1 MIRPPIN
8 PRPLAAVALIG
19 AVIAAAVMPTACS
32 VTDTSSSSSSLM
44 RDSAPTGSASYTK
57 ARQTTTQPGAFERLT
72 GEPDI
77 RVRLII
83 STAGIE
89 VGGPA
94 QVKFT
99 PLARPSSA
107 VTMKTPVTVTR
118 GDVGWTLLDATR
130 QPTLLLRGSTAAA
143 VDLLSIEPA
152 GPETLRLNKR
162 DYPGTFR
169 LIPVPKISPGVF
181 DVIEHVPAESY
192 LAGVI
197 SKELFA
203 SWSLEAFKAQAV
215 AARSYALQEREMSL
229 ARGEPYDVESTEAD
243 QAYDGKSTN
252 PTALRAVRETAGMV
266 LTWQGRVLR
275 AYYSSTCGG
284 RAAAARDIWPTKPGF
299 EFNTS
304 SPIQQSPRDDSC
316 ANSPLFRWTV
326 TRDIAELTRRI
337 THYGKQNNFAVRAL
351 KQLAKVEPHDP
362 NEFGRPRAYK
372 LYDADGKWYPLT
384 AEQLRI
390 ACNTSVPAGA
400 AIEASPSTISPAP
413 PTSPSAKP
421 QPAAPAL
428 PAIPSPTRE
437 SRVNSGDIEFE
448 FAGGAGPRVTIRG
461 RGFGHGCG
469 MCQYGAEGKAK
480 KGMPFTAI
488 LEHYYPGARL
498 ERAY

>member
-1 MIRPPIN
+1 MLRLPIN
-8 PRPLAAVALIG
+8 PRPLAAVVLVG

-32 VTDTSSSSSSLM
+32 VTDSPSSSSSLS
-44 RDSAPTGSASYTK
+44 RDASPSGGASYTK
-57 ARQTTTQPGAFERLT
+57 ARQSATPPGGPGGGVFERLT

-77 RVRLII
+77 RVRLTVA
-83 STAGIE
+83 TAGIE

-94 QVKFT
+94 QVRFT
-99 PLARPSSA
+99 PLARPGSA
-107 VTMKTPVTVTR
+107 VTLKTPVTVTR
-118 GDVGWTLLDATR
+118 GDSGWVLLDATR

-152 GPETLRLNKR
+152 GLAGETLKLNKR
-162 DYPGTFR
+162 EYPGIFR
-169 LIPVPKISPGVF
+169 L
-181 DVIEHVPAESY
+181 IEHVPAESY

-284 RAAAARDIWPTKPGF
+284 RAAAARDIWPVKTGF
-299 EFNTS
+299 EYNTAA
-304 SPIQQSPRDDSC
+304 PIQDAPRDDSC

-326 TRDIAELTRRI
+326 TRDLAELTRRI
-337 THYGKQNNFAVRAL
+337 THYGRLNNFAIRNV
-351 KQLAKVEPHDP
+351 KQLTKVEPHDP
-362 NEFGRPRAYK
+362 NPFGRARAYK

-390 ACNTSVPAGA
+390 ACNTSVPASTPA
-400 AIEASPSTISPAP
+400 EAAP
-413 PTSPSAKP
+413 PTSASAPNAKP
-421 QPAAPAL
+421 QPIAPPL

-437 SRVNSGDIEFE
+437 SRVNSGDLEFE
-448 FAGGAGPRVTIRG
+448 FAGGTGGAGPRVIIRG

-469 MCQYGAEGKAK
+469 MCQYGTEGMAK
-480 KGMPFTAI
+480 KGTPHTAI
-488 LEHYYPGARL
+488 LNHFYPGARL

>member
-1 MIRPPIN
+1 MLRLPIN
-8 PRPLAAVALIG
+8 PRPLAAIALIG

-32 VTDTSSSSSSLM
+32 VTDSSSSSSSLT
-44 RDSAPTGSASYTK
+44 RDASPSGSASYTK
-57 ARQTTTQPGAFERLT
+57 ARQTTVPPGGGVFERLT

-77 RVRLII
+77 RVRLIA

-89 VGGPA
+89 IGGPA

-99 PLARPSSA
+99 PLARPNSA

-152 GPETLRLNKR
+152 GPEPLRLNKR
-162 DYPGTFR
+162 EYPGTFR
-169 LIPVPKISPGVF
+169 LIPSPKISPGVF

-229 ARGEPYDVESTEAD
+229 ARGEPFDVESTEAD

-284 RAAAARDIWPTKPGF
+284 RAAAARDIWPVKAGF
-299 EFNTS
+299 EYNTS
-304 SPIQQSPRDDSC
+304 APIQDSPRDDACS
-316 ANSPLFRWTV
+316 NSPLFRWTI
-326 TRDIAELTRRI
+326 TRDVAELTRRI
-337 THYGKQNNFAVRAL
+337 THYGRLNNFAVRNL
-351 KQLAKVEPHDP
+351 KQLTKVEPHDP
-362 NEFGRPRAYK
+362 NPFGRARAYK

-400 AIEASPSTISPAP
+400 TTDTAP
-413 PTSPSAKP
+413 PTSPTAPSAKP
-421 QPAAPAL
+421 QPAAPPL

-448 FAGGAGPRVTIRG
+448 FAAPRVTIRG

-480 KGMPFTAI
+480 KGTPFTAI